1 MIRLPPRSTRTD
13 SLLPYTTLFRSLLI
27 FFYATLVV
35 HTEVPHFETSNLL
48 HLRCYHC
55 PMAFR
60 WAALEAEQHRRTP
73 HSQINSVVQSCL
85 CLRRREMFGIDIHK
99 SGEVSSTHRVD
110 RKSTRLN
117 SSH

>member
-1 MIRLPPRSTRTD
+1 M
-13 SLLPYTTLFRSLLI
+13 
-27 FFYATLVV
+27 FFYATLGV

-55 PMAFR
+55 PMAFL

-85 CLRRREMFGIDIHK
+85 CLRRREMRSEEHTSELQSLMRISYAVFCLKQKTKEKSAKHK
-99 SGEVSSTHRVD
+99 YRF
-110 RKSTRLN
+110 KIQN
-117 SSH
+117 SKNDNH